1 MEKDT
6 LRREIKAKVAKL
18 SGREISKDNKAIN
31 SHICVSRLFLE
42 GKVIMGYLAQGK
54 EVNIDT
60 SLQQAINS
68 GKIVCVPRVLEE
80 NGQMEIVRLTALK
93 NLGKDRYGIRI
104 PQAPY
109 EVIDPSEV
117 DLVLV
122 PAVAYTAQGNRMGRG
137 GGYYDRFLP
146 RCTKAVPM
154 GVAFESQVVEEM
166 PVNAHDQNV
175 RYLVTETG
183 LRVCKQK

>member
-6 LRREIKAKVAKL
+6 LRQEIKNKLAKL
-18 SGREISKDNKAIN
+18 SGREVTKDNKAIN
-31 SHICVSRLFLE
+31 SHITVSRLFLE

-54 EVNIDT
+54 EVNIDPA
-60 SLQQAINS
+60 LQQALNS
-68 GKIVCVPRVLEE
+68 DKIVCVPCVLEE
-80 NGQMEIVRLTALK
+80 SGQMQIVRLTALK
-93 NLGKDRYGIRI
+93 NLEKDRYGIRV
-104 PQAPY
+104 PQEPY

-137 GGYYDRFLP
+137 KGYYDRFLP
-146 RCTKAVPM
+146 CCTKAVPM
-154 GVAFESQVVEEM
+154 GVAFEAQVVEEM
-166 PVNAHDQNV
+166 PLNAHDQNV

>member
-1 MEKDT
+1 MDKDT
-6 LRREIKAKVAKL
+6 LRQEIKTKVAKL
-18 SGREISKDNKAIN
+18 GNREMIKDNKAIN
-31 SHICVSRLFLE
+31 SHICVSRLYLE
-42 GKVIMGYLAQGK
+42 GKIIMGYLAQGK
-54 EVNIDT
+54 EVNVDT
-60 SLQQAINS
+60 ALQQAVNS
-68 GKIVCVPRVLEE
+68 DKIVCVPHVLEE
-80 NGQMEIVRLTALK
+80 NGQMEIVRLTSLK
-93 NLGKDRYGIRI
+93 NLGKDRYGIRV

-117 DLVLV
+117 DLILV

-137 GGYYDRFLP
+137 AGYYDRFLP
-146 RCTKAVPM
+146 RCAKAVPM
-154 GVAFESQVVEEM
+154 GVAFEAQVVEEL

>member
-1 MEKDT
+1 MDKEI
-6 LRREIKAKVAKL
+6 LRKEIKAKIAKL
-18 SGREISKDNKAIN
+18 SSREVSKDNKAIN

-42 GKVIMGYLAQGK
+42 GKVIMGYLAQSK
-54 EVNIDT
+54 EVNIDA

-68 GKIVCVPRVLEE
+68 GKIVCVPHILEE
-80 NGQMEIVRLTALK
+80 AGQMEIVRLNALK
-93 NLGKDRYGIRI
+93 NLGKDRFGIRE

-109 EVIDPSEV
+109 EVIDPAEV

-122 PAVAYTAQGNRMGRG
+122 PAVAYTAQGNRIGRG

-146 RCTKAVPM
+146 HCAKAVPM
-154 GVAFESQVVEEM
+154 GVAFEAQVVDEM
-166 PVNAHDQNV
+166 PVNAHDQNI